1 MIGDINLDNILD
13 VLDVVLLLNFI
24 LEIQIPDNNQI
35 WLSDV
40 NSDQLMNIL
49 DIVALVSLIL
59 N

>member
-1 MIGDINLDNILD
+1 MQ
-13 VLDVVLLLNFI
+13 NFI

-35 WLSDV
+35 WLSDI